1 MTLSFNWMNWLRV
14 EVPIYR
20 RDSYRRARRGT
31 VFNPFLSAHIPYA
44 QSEGILPKYG
54 LLQWVEYIS
63 KSTQWIS
70 IKLCRDMVEA
80 LSFQKNIKTLLTF
93 DLHSRSRD
101 PRWPPNTFFKVKFGP
116 KTTHNSANFWSNSII
131 FVLFCCWRPV
141 LHFGWK
147 SNTNNGFMC
156 LLAPEKRPSYTSLH
170 YYGKLHCCHF
180 QLRMMGKLIQ
190 TVTVPPLISL
200 QWHINAFRKVLLRA
214 AHSVIVK

>member
-1 MTLSFNWMNWLRV
+1 MQCYAL
-14 EVPIYR
+14 
-20 RDSYRRARRGT
+20 
-31 VFNPFLSAHIPYA
+31 NPFLSAHIPYA

-70 IKLCRDMVEA
+70 TKLCRDMVEA
-80 LSFQKNIKTLLTF
+80 LSFQKTLKYWWPLTI
-93 DLHSRSRD
+93 HSRSPD

-147 SNTNNGFMC
+147 SKTNNGSMC
-156 LLAPEKRPSYTSLH
+156 LLAPEKRPSYTTLH
-170 YYGKLHCCHF
+170 YYGKLHCRHF

>member
-1 MTLSFNWMNWLRV
+1 MRVDWNQPIKVLSWFWLLLMTHVALEIKAKFNRQFPVCPYTLCPVWRYFTKIWTTTMSWIYIKKYSINFDQTLQRHGRGIELS
-14 EVPIYR
+14 
-20 RDSYRRARRGT
+20 
-31 VFNPFLSAHIPYA
+31 
-44 QSEGILPKYG
+44 
-54 LLQWVEYIS
+54 
-63 KSTQWIS
+63 
-70 IKLCRDMVEA
+70 
-80 LSFQKNIKTLLTF
+80 KNIKILVTF

-147 SNTNNGFMC
+147 SNTNNGSMC
-156 LLAPEKRPSYTSLH
+156 LLAPEKRPSYTTLH
-170 YYGKLHCCHF
+170 YYGKLHCRHF

-200 QWHINAFRKVLLRA
+200 QWHINAFRKLLLRA

>member
-1 MTLSFNWMNWLRV
+1 MSWIYIKKYSMNFDQTLQRH
-14 EVPIYR
+14 
-20 RDSYRRARRGT
+20 DRGIE
-31 VFNPFLSAHIPYA
+31 LS
-44 QSEGILPKYG
+44 
-54 LLQWVEYIS
+54 
-63 KSTQWIS
+63 
-70 IKLCRDMVEA
+70 
-80 LSFQKNIKTLLTF
+80 KNIKILVTF
-93 DLHSRSRD
+93 DLHWRSRD
-101 PRWPPNTFFKVKFGP
+101 PRWLPNTFFKVKFGP

-147 SNTNNGFMC
+147 SNTNNGSMC
-156 LLAPEKRPSYTSLH
+156 LLAPEKRPSY
-170 YYGKLHCCHF
+170 YYSWLLWKIALLTGSRHF